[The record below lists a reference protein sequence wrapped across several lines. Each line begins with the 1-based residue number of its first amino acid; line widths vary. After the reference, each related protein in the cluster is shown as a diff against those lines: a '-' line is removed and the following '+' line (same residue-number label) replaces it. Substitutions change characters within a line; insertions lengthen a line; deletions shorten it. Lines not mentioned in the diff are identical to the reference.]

1 LWHFGVLILKTIKNT
16 RVLQLLKGIALLF
29 LINIVSDVMKLPI
42 IHRLLSSISTYGI
55 LVLVIIFQPELRKML
70 EQIATSPIIKYLG
83 ISKNEDEKLMKEN
96 IYKVSMAATA
106 LSQLK
111 VGALIVFEKDIK
123 LKDIID
129 NGIRINADVSVQ
141 LIRNIFEKDTP
152 LHDGAVIISGGRV
165 MSACSIL
172 PLAVDSDINKSFGT
186 RHRAAIGISK
196 NSDAIAV
203 VVSEETGKI
212 SVARNNMLTVDIKE
226 EGLKKLLLKYLL
238 DIDLEKETKDN
249 DNIILR
255 KMKKVKEKFRKKEME
270 QSAKVEKG

>member
-1 LWHFGVLILKTIKNT
+1 MWHFGVLILKTIKNT

-249 DNIILR
+249 DNILLR

-270 QSAKVEKG
+270 QSTKVEKG

>member
-1 LWHFGVLILKTIKNT
+1 MWHFGVLILKTIKNT